1 MKKIVIAPDKFKGS
15 LSAMEFCAIVEQTI
29 TGICPDVIIEKC
41 PLADGG
47 DGTIDV
53 LQYYIGGDRVEL
65 QVNDPLF
72 RPVNANYLLSSDSK
86 KAYIEMSSAS
96 GIRLLSHDELNPMH
110 TSTYGTGE
118 LIKDAIERG
127 VKHIILGIGGSSTN
141 DAGMGMARALGY
153 RLFDDEEQELAGSGA
168 DLLKLR
174 HIDLERVLPNLRD
187 VCFEVACDVDNP
199 LFGSDG
205 AAFVYGKQKGASD
218 SMIQQL
224 DDGLRNFNAVINRLN
239 HISLQNVPGA
249 GAAGGLGGG
258 CIAFLNAR
266 LSPGIRLVMKEANFL
281 AKIQNADWIITGEGS
296 LDEQTLA
303 GKVVKGI
310 CDAQVAQKLAVF
322 CGSNKLQDATNYFDY
337 VGELMQISP
346 NQEEAIANAEHYLK
360 KVTEEFVSKHLCP

>member
-29 TGICPDVIIEKC
+29 LAICPDVIIEKC

-53 LQYYIGGDRVEL
+53 LRYYIGGDRVEL

-72 RPVNANYLLSSDSK
+72 RPVNANYLLSSDTK
-86 KAYIEMSSAS
+86 TAYIEMSSAS

-127 VKHIILGIGGSSTN
+127 AKHIFIGIGGSSTN

-153 RLFDDEEQELAGSGA
+153 KLLDGEGKELAGIGA

-174 HIDLERVLPNLRD
+174 YIDPSEVLPNLKN

-199 LFGSDG
+199 VYGSDG
-205 AAFVYGKQKGASD
+205 AAFVYSKQKGASD
-218 SMIQQL
+218 SMIKQL
-224 DDGLRNFNAVINRLN
+224 DDGLRNFDAVINRLY
-239 HISLQNVPGA
+239 HISLHNIPGS

-266 LSPGIRLVMKEANFL
+266 LSSGIRLVMKEANFQ

-296 LDEQTLA
+296 LDVQTLA

-310 CDAQVAQKLAVF
+310 LNAQVAQKLAVF
-322 CGSNKLQDATNYFDY
+322 CGSNRLQDATTYFDY
-337 VGELMQISP
+337 VGELMQLSP
-346 NQEEAIANAEHYLK
+346 NQKEAIANAELYLK
-360 KVTEEFVSKHLCP
+360 KITEDFVRTHLCP